1 MDSKIFITT
10 FNRKLY
16 DDYAKNLI
24 DSYLKTKQSISLYV
38 FVEGDLDYF
47 KKSDKIHYID
57 LFEEEPE
64 LVKFIE
70 RNKANKV
77 TSFRFD
83 AVRFSYKVFAQ
94 NAARKYGQKIFYVDA
109 DCVFAKQIP
118 NKWFDECLPDDTFVS
133 FYDRPNQ
140 YTETGFVAFNENKLI
155 SKEFFNHYINYYKED
170 TIFDLKVLTDCDTFD
185 ATRNSFKKVAT
196 YKEKKL
202 GDGNNG
208 HIMARDK
215 FLNPYID
222 HRKGL
227 RKEKQH
233 SPEWSKN
240 Q

>member
-1 MDSKIFITT
+1 MNSKIFVTT

-24 DSYLKTKQSISLYV
+24 NTYLETKQTIPLYV

-47 KKSDKIHYID
+47 KKSENIHYIN
-57 LFEEEPE
+57 LFEQEPE
-64 LVKFIE
+64 LVKFID
-70 RNKANKV
+70 RNKNKEV

-94 NAARKYGQKIFYVDA
+94 NAARKYGQKIFYIDA
-109 DCVFAKQIP
+109 DCVFAKQMPI
-118 NKWFDECLPDDTFVS
+118 KWFDECLPDDKFVS
-133 FYDRPNQ
+133 FYDRPKQ
-140 YTETGFVAFNENKLI
+140 YTETGFVAFNENKII
-155 SKEFFNHYINYYKED
+155 SKAFFNHYLNYYKED

-185 ATRNSFKKVAT
+185 ATRKHFKEDIHYT
-196 YKEKKL
+196 EKKL
-202 GDGNNG
+202 GDGNVG

-227 RKEKQH
+227 RKQKQH
-233 SPEWSKN
+233 SPEWSNN